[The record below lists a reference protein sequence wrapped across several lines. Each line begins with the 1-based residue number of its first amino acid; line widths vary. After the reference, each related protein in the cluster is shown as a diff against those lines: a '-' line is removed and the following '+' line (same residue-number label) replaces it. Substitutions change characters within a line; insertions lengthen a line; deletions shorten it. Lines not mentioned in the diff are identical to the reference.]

1 METVRAILGRRAVR
15 SYENGQ
21 VPREMIDS
29 ILKAGAMA
37 PSAMDAQPCRF
48 VVITDRSV
56 IGKLS
61 DRVKVVSGSKD
72 LGARTAERMK
82 SKEDV
87 VFYGAPLLILI
98 VAERTEWSSMDCA
111 LAAQNMMLR
120 AYDLGLGSCFVG
132 YATMLKDD
140 RKTLRSVGVEDS
152 QELYCPLIFGHPKEW
167 PAPKDRKAI
176 VQKIMD

>member
-15 SYENGQ
+15 SYENRQ
-21 VPREMIDS
+21 IPREMIES

-56 IGKLS
+56 IRRLS
-61 DRVKVVSGSKD
+61 DRVKAVSESRD
-72 LGARTAERMK
+72 LGDRFAKRMR

-87 VFYGAPLLILI
+87 VFYSAPLLIFI
-98 VAERTEWSSMDCA
+98 AAERTEWSAIDCA

-120 AYDLGLGSCFVG
+120 AYDLGLGSCFIG
-132 YATMLKDD
+132 FGTLLKGD
-140 RKTLRSVGVEDS
+140 RKTLMDIGMEDS
-152 QELYCPLIFGHPKEW
+152 EELYCPLIFGYPKEW
-167 PAPKDRKAI
+167 PEPKDREAVVK
-176 VQKIMD
+176 KTMK